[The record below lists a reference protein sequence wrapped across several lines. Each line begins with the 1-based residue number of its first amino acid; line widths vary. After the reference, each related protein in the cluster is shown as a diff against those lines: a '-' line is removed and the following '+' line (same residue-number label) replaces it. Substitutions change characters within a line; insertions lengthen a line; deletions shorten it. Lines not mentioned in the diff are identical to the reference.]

1 MTGGSF
7 AAAGSWGNLVAM
19 IARSATLAASV
30 LAASVLAATVLS
42 ASLALT
48 TVPAAAQVGPTD
60 PHDPREGLVKPP
72 DQLPEVPRDER
83 NRNIDFL
90 FGALKVAPDDA
101 SAKAVEDRIW
111 ALWASSGS
119 DTANLLMSRAK
130 KAADDEEFDLSIR
143 LLSAVIELDPG
154 FTEAWNRRATVY
166 FLQKDYVNAA
176 ADIAKVLAREPRHFG
191 ALAGLGLILQDTGDD
206 RHALQAY
213 RRALEV
219 YPRLKGID
227 EKVKALT
234 QKVDGKDI

>member
-1 MTGGSF
+1 MITRP
-7 AAAGSWGNLVAM
+7 ACLVA
-19 IARSATLAASV
+19 AV
-30 LAASVLAATVLS
+30 LF
-42 ASLALT
+42 SLAMT
-48 TVPAAAQVGPTD
+48 APAAPQIGPD
-60 PHDPREGLVKPP
+60 PHDPGEGLVKPP
-72 DQLPEVPRDER
+72 DQLPDVPKDER
-83 NRNIDFL
+83 NRNIEFL

-111 ALWASSGS
+111 AVWASGGN
-119 DTANLLMSRAK
+119 DTTNLLMSRAK
-130 KAADDEEFDLSIR
+130 KAADDEEFDLAIR
-143 LLSAVIELDPG
+143 LLSAIIEIKPD

-206 RHALQAY
+206 QHALLAF

-227 EKVKALT
+227 DKVKSLT
-234 QKVDGKDI
+234 QKVEGKDI

>member
-1 MTGGSF
+1 MTAGVF
-7 AAAGSWGNLVAM
+7 AAAVWWDNLVGM
-19 IARSATLAASV
+19 TVRSAYLAAAV
-30 LAASVLAATVLS
+30 LCSS
-42 ASLALT
+42 MAL
-48 TVPAAAQVGPTD
+48 TVPAAPQAGPAE

-72 DQLPEVPRDER
+72 DQLPDVPRDER

-143 LLSAVIELDPG
+143 ILSAIIELNPDY
-154 FTEAWNRRATVY
+154 TEAWNRRATVY
-166 FLQKDYVNAA
+166 FLEKDYVNAA

-227 EKVKALT
+227 DKVKTLT